1 MNLVLIGALLGG
13 VVGAGLLMAIL
24 ATPPLRRTTLSDRIA
39 PYLTDAATP
48 SRLLAGNS
56 TGSTVTA
63 LGRITA
69 LLA

>member
-1 MNLVLIGALLGG
+1 VNLVLIGALLGG

-48 SRLLAGNS
+48 SRLLTGNS